1 MAFSLIQQVADAGT
15 LQAVQTDATNTTDTL
30 KSGSG
35 TLFKVEINNT
45 ANSSA
50 VYVKL
55 YNNAG
60 GAPTGDGTDP
70 NYVFKC
76 PASTTKVYSCPKGT
90 AFPNALYARCV
101 TTAGTAG
108 TSNPTNDVIYRII
121 FS

>member
-1 MAFSLIQQVADAGT
+1 MALSLSPVISDAGAT
-15 LQAVQTDATNTTDTL
+15 HAIQTSATTATDTL

-50 VYVKL
+50 VYLKL
-55 YNNAG
+55 YNNVG
-60 GAPTGDGTDP
+60 GVPDNTTDP
-70 NYVFKC
+70 TYVFKC
-76 PASTTKVYSCPKGT
+76 PASTSKVYSCPKGT

-101 TTAGTAG
+101 TTGGTAG
-108 TSNPTNDVIYRII
+108 TGNATNPVIYRIL